1 MIEDEKEDMIVITT
15 KEEKIMEDILKDKT
29 DGTKKTYRNAYKLL
43 KRVINMNDIIEY
55 EVNELIDIIQDVN
68 YLKDN
73 TKAGLINIYYLIIK
87 QEKDDEKLKIIDE
100 VRKEMKIKLHRNRIK
115 NNKCLIDILPTA
127 EELKYKLNKLY
138 ENEEY
143 ENYVMNYLMINLNVR
158 NQDLILMILDSKNK
172 MNDPNINYLIMNE
185 SYILYIRHT
194 YKTYNTYGRKT
205 NRITNAKFTDALK
218 KVYQQREKQAIF
230 PFLMY
235 NEDYTD
241 PLIKENIGTYVKNKS
256 IDKLGETKIAK
267 VMIHDADIKP
277 NTMNKLKK
285 ISNNRGT
292 DVATLSEHYN
302 ISMNK

>member
-1 MIEDEKEDMIVITT
+1 MMEEKENLIVLTN
-15 KEEKIMEDILKDKT
+15 EEKIMENILKDKT
-29 DGTKKTYRNAYKLL
+29 DGTKKTYNNAYKLL

-55 EVNELIDIIQDVN
+55 DVNDLINIIQDVN

-87 QEKDDEKLKIIDE
+87 HEKDDDKLKIIDE
-100 VRKEMKIKLHRNRIK
+100 VRKEMKIKLHRDRVK
-115 NNKCLIDILPTA
+115 KNKCLIDILPTA

-302 ISMNK
+302 ISMKK

>member
-1 MIEDEKEDMIVITT
+1 MMEEKENLIVLTN
-15 KEEKIMEDILKDKT
+15 EEKIMEDILKDKT
-29 DGTKKTYRNAYKLL
+29 DGTKKTYNNAYKLL
-43 KRVINMNDIIEY
+43 KRVINMNDIIDY
-55 EVNELIDIIQDVN
+55 DVNDLINIIQDVN

-87 QEKDDEKLKIIDE
+87 HEKDDDKLKIIDE
-100 VRKEMKIKLHRNRIK
+100 VRKEMKIKLHRDRVK
-115 NNKCLIDILPTA
+115 KNKCLIDILPTA

-158 NQDLILMILDSKNK
+158 NLDLILMILDSKNK
-172 MNDPNINYLIMNE
+172 MQDPNINYLIINE

>member
-1 MIEDEKEDMIVITT
+1 
-15 KEEKIMEDILKDKT
+15 
-29 DGTKKTYRNAYKLL
+29 
-43 KRVINMNDIIEY
+43 
-55 EVNELIDIIQDVN
+55 
-68 YLKDN
+68 
-73 TKAGLINIYYLIIK
+73 
-87 QEKDDEKLKIIDE
+87 
-100 VRKEMKIKLHRNRIK
+100 
-115 NNKCLIDILPTA
+115 
-127 EELKYKLNKLY
+127 
-138 ENEEY
+138 
-143 ENYVMNYLMINLNVR
+143 MNYLMINLNVR

-172 MNDPNINYLIMNE
+172 MQDPNINYLIMNE